1 MTDFQRQG
9 LTLFL
14 LVILSYGS
22 WRAIHA
28 AIQSNH
34 VYRTMPGAR
43 NRVRNP
49 LQTAKWLIVAQN
61 ILLWLTVQGWLDPLE
76 LLRPVFFVAV
86 AITDVLLCMMLDRG
100 YSRWWEDVRPYLSRL
115 KRQ

>member
-1 MTDFQRQG
+1 MSEEQRQG
-9 LTLFL
+9 LTIFL
-14 LVILSYGS
+14 LVILGYGS

-43 NRVRNP
+43 GRVRNP
-49 LQTAKWLIVAQN
+49 LQTAKWLIVTQN
-61 ILLWLTVQGWLDPLE
+61 ILLWLTVQGWLDPME

-86 AITDVLLCMMLDRG
+86 AITDVLLCIMLDRG
-100 YSRWWEDVRPYLSRL
+100 YTRWWKSIGPYLAKLR
-115 KRQ
+115 R